1 MSSDVEKLISIA
13 KKEVGVTESP
23 AGSNKVK
30 YNTWYYGREV
40 SGSNYSWCAV
50 FQNWI
55 FQQAGLSDLFYGG
68 GKTASCTTLRDF
80 YKSKEQLVT
89 SDYKPGD
96 LVFLH
101 FKKAGICE
109 HIGLI
114 VGVSGTTLT
123 TIEGNTGSTSDA
135 NGGAVMTRTRYPNQ
149 ITDVARP
156 VYHDSDDVS
165 YSPSKTDVK
174 SIQTY
179 LNTNYSS
186 GLVVDGIVG
195 TKTKYSIVKALQK
208 ELNSIYSAGLVA
220 DGDFGDKTKSAV
232 HSINVASK
240 GKIQYI
246 IQIGLILKQESL
258 TLDGVFGT
266 KTVAAVKAFQKASGL
281 TADGIVGKNTMEL
294 LMK

>member
-1 MSSDVEKLISIA
+1 MTEIEKLISIA

-40 SGSNYSWCAV
+40 GGSNYSWCAV

-80 YKSKEQLVT
+80 YKSKGQLVT

-101 FKKAGICE
+101 FSKVGVCE

-114 VGVSGTTLT
+114 IDVDGTTIT
-123 TIEGNTGSTSDA
+123 TIEGNTGSTNEA
-135 NGGAVMTRTRYPNQ
+135 NGGAVMVRTRRASQ
-149 ITDVARP
+149 ITSVARP
-156 VYHDSDDVS
+156 AYHDVSDVS
-165 YSPSKTDVK
+165 YSPSKSDVK
-174 SIQTY
+174 KIQSY
-179 LNTNYSS
+179 LNAEYSA
-186 GLVVDGIVG
+186 GLSVDGIAG
-195 TKTKYSIVKALQK
+195 IKTKSTIVKALQT
-208 ELNSIYSAGLVA
+208 ELNARYDARLDI
-220 DGDFGDKTKSAV
+220 DGEFGEKTKAAV
-232 HSINVASK
+232 RSLNVASK

-246 IQIGLILKQESL
+246 VQMALILKQESL
-258 TLDGVFGT
+258 VLDGVFGT
-266 KTVAAVKAFQKASGL
+266 KTLAAVKAFQKANNL
-281 TADGIVGKNTMEL
+281 VVDGVVGKNTMEI